1 MILQYLGAS
10 SATYFRA
17 KFRARTRGCTHTASL
32 HVIVPDVRS
41 PLGQVVK
48 EWMVVKEWISGI
60 LAQPGK
66 QRLQGMG
73 QTLGNHLHALAAQ
86 MEAGVEGQAVGHG
99 KGVG

>member
-1 MILQYLGAS
+1 MILQHLGAS

-41 PLGQVVK
+41 PLGQVAK
-48 EWMVVKEWISGI
+48 EWMSGI